1 MQPATTSSDEH
12 PLNRRILIVDDEE
25 SIRVALSRHF
35 RMQDMEV
42 DTACEGIDALDKLSR
57 SPYRVMICDVMMPR
71 MDGIG
76 LLRRMRSEYPM
87 TRSIMITGYVTLENA
102 LACLKFGAETCI
114 FKPFAD
120 LSELDQAVESAF
132 AYHERWEQ
140 KLLQLRGMRE
150 FGA

>member
-1 MQPATTSSDEH
+1 MT
-12 PLNRRILIVDDEE
+12 RRILIVDDEE
-25 SIRVALSRHF
+25 SIRISLARHF
-35 RMQDMEV
+35 RMHDMEV
-42 DTACEGIDALDKLSR
+42 ETASDGLDALEKLSR
-57 SPYRVMICDVMMPR
+57 TPYRVIISDVMMPR

-102 LACLKFGAETCI
+102 LACLKFGAETCV
-114 FKPFAD
+114 FKPFSD
-120 LSELDQAVESAF
+120 LSELDQAVDAAF

-150 FGA
+150 MGA